1 MLSPMSLTV
10 VTVNYKSNTFLYH
23 NISLIRSHTSD
34 VKWVIVDNDK
44 TRLKV
49 PGAKII
55 DGVDNNGMRASM
67 HHAIALNLAVQK
79 LIKPS
84 RSSKSRFVLFLDPDF
99 FILQPLAPIIAHM
112 LNESLA
118 FFGAGYPG
126 YQDWVYSG
134 FPAAFCMLVDTNKVK
149 LDTLDFLPQFDRK
162 TTDVLKPETGFR
174 IYQRYNSMK
183 SEIVQYVGH
192 GPYRD
197 PEEVAA
203 AQKQDFDRYEYNGA
217 PFAIHKHMR
226 AQDGND
232 LKVVADELY
241 DVCKLTSAS
250 GWQ

>member
-10 VTVNYKSNTFLYH
+10 VTVNYKSNTFLHH

-44 TRLKV
+44 ARLKV
-49 PGAKII
+49 PGARII
-55 DGVDNNGMRASM
+55 DGVDNDGMRGSM

-79 LIKPS
+79 LIKPT
-84 RSSKSRFVLFLDPDF
+84 RSVKSRFVLFLDPDF
-99 FILQPLAPIIAHM
+99 FILQPLVPIIAHM

-162 TTDVLKPETGFR
+162 TVLKPETGFR
-174 IYQRYNSMK
+174 IYQRHNLMK

-192 GPYRD
+192 GPY
-197 PEEVAA
+197 
-203 AQKQDFDRYEYNGA
+203 DRYEYNGA

-241 DVCKLTSAS
+241 GVCKLTSAN